1 MECFLI
7 SLWGLVLS
15 VFVVK
20 LWCLVKKFLLGQDG
34 EGTGELPKDSPGED
48 LEKALVMCPCGDA
61 KPWVQ
66 FFIFKSTGLLGLLST
81 AGKTSSVKGSSA
93 SSPSEQE
100 ASWDRVKLSSLLV
113 SFCLDVGPTRHS
125 REGDMLGS
133 ENRLSCWTMEFF
145 SLTTMLTLD
154 SELDSQVSRWPRVSR
169 PAIVGVGPSSC
180 LLGEAAPLV
189 GSTSGSL
196 LS

>member
-34 EGTGELPKDSPGED
+34 EGTGELSEDSPGER
-48 LEKALVMCPCGDA
+48 LEKALFVGPCGDA
-61 KPWVQ
+61 KPWVKL
-66 FFIFKSTGLLGLLST
+66 FIFKSTGLVGLPST

-100 ASWDRVKLSSLLV
+100 ASWGRAKPSSLLV
-113 SFCLDVGPTRHS
+113 SFCLVIGPMTHS
-125 REGDMLGS
+125 RDGDMLGS
-133 ENRLSCWTMEFF
+133 ENRLSCWPMELF
-145 SLTTMLTLD
+145 SLATMLTLD
-154 SELDSQVSRWPRVSR
+154 SELDSQVFRGPRVSM
-169 PAIVGVGPSSC
+169 PATVVVGPSSC
-180 LLGEAAPLV
+180 LLGEATPFA